1 MVITFDTKTQAAYIR
16 LKEGVV
22 RHTKEILPEVFVDF
36 DVARRLLGIE
46 LIGPCTITLRKVARQ
61 LKLPVLNRI
70 TRLLEGLCHRTAG

>member
-16 LKEGVV
+16 LKEGAV

-36 DVARRLLGIE
+36 GVGRRLLGIE
-46 LIGPCTITLRKVARQ
+46 LISPCTITLRKVARQ

-70 TRLLEGLCHRTAG
+70 TRPLEDLCNKATK